1 MKRGLKMRALS
12 YLSVLVMSAIC
23 AALVYV
29 NSVDYDD
36 DYIPYFIICVI
47 LLIFYFV
54 FALPVQLFLNRNP
67 KKFNLRYL
75 LIYIFFSFSV
85 WFVFAVLTD
94 LHNYKETLKSHEIY
108 LFSISFALIFWVW
121 DSVFVQKATV
131 KKNEQL

>member
-1 MKRGLKMRALS
+1 MRALS